1 LQVISRAISTFLI
14 KLAELKRCD
23 AQTGAITLIQRF
35 GSAANLNIH
44 LHCLVLD
51 GVYRMQNGVPEF
63 YSVHTP
69 TTEQLQSLLSQ
80 IIQRIM
86 KALTRNGALIEEE
99 GMSYLA
105 GMETDAALAPL
116 QSAVCTYRIALG
128 PRAGQKVLTLRVE
141 PAQSARPQSID
152 ACSANAHGFNLL
164 RCAMN

>member
-1 LQVISRAISTFLI
+1 MQNGETSAFLI
-14 KLAELKRCD
+14 KQVGLKRIE

-51 GVYRMQNGVPEF
+51 GVYRTQNGEPEF
-63 YSVHTP
+63 HGVRPP
-69 TTEQLQSLLSQ
+69 TAEQLQSLLSQ

-105 GMETDAALAPL
+105 HL
-116 QSAVCTYRIALG
+116 
-128 PRAGQKVLTLRVE
+128 
-141 PAQSARPQSID
+141 
-152 ACSANAHGFNLL
+152 
-164 RCAMN
+164 